1 MKTCLPKFIAAVA
14 AIAASAAPATA
25 QDGAQ
30 SPAPATAPTTAPTTA
45 PATAT
50 PEATSPQADAPALA
64 QAATT
69 PDAKSSLDQTRLTM
83 SKWIETQQII
93 SKERNDWQQGREIL
107 LGRLE
112 LVKKEIAALEEK
124 IKSSEAAVAES
135 NAKRDALVAETDA
148 LKATAAQVGDSVGK
162 MESQVRQLLRVLP
175 QPLTEKLKPLS
186 SRLPEDAAQARASVA
201 ERAQNV
207 LGILNEANKAN
218 TEITV
223 SFEVHNLS
231 DGTPSEVQA
240 IYVGLAQ
247 AYFVS
252 AKGEAGVGRP
262 GPDGWVW
269 TPSNGVASRINR
281 ALEIIQ
287 GKHAPS
293 FVPLPVK
300 IQ

>member
-1 MKTCLPKFIAAVA
+1 
-14 AIAASAAPATA
+14 
-25 QDGAQ
+25 
-30 SPAPATAPTTAPTTA
+30 
-45 PATAT
+45 
-50 PEATSPQADAPALA
+50 
-64 QAATT
+64 
-69 PDAKSSLDQTRLTM
+69 M

-124 IKSSEAAVAES
+124 IKASEAAVAES

-148 LKATAAQVGDSVGK
+148 LKATSAQVGDAVGK
-162 MESQVRQLLRVLP
+162 MESQVRKLLRVLP
-175 QPLTEKLKPLS
+175 QPLVEKLKPLT
-186 SRLPEDAAQARASVA
+186 SRLPDEGAQARASVA

-218 TEITV
+218 TEINV

>member
-1 MKTCLPKFIAAVA
+1 MR
-14 AIAASAAPATA
+14 SAFQRHRQHGNHE
-25 QDGAQ
+25 QD
-30 SPAPATAPTTAPTTA
+30 
-45 PATAT
+45 
-50 PEATSPQADAPALA
+50 
-64 QAATT
+64 
-69 PDAKSSLDQTRLTM
+69 RH
-83 SKWIETQQII
+83 
-93 SKERNDWQQGREIL
+93 
-107 LGRLE
+107 
-112 LVKKEIAALEEK
+112 
-124 IKSSEAAVAES
+124 
-135 NAKRDALVAETDA
+135 
-148 LKATAAQVGDSVGK
+148 GDVEG
-162 MESQVRQLLRVLP
+162 
-175 QPLTEKLKPLS
+175 
-186 SRLPEDAAQARASVA
+186 AQARASVA

-218 TEITV
+218 TEINV

>member
-1 MKTCLPKFIAAVA
+1 MA
-14 AIAASAAPATA
+14 
-25 QDGAQ
+25 
-30 SPAPATAPTTAPTTA
+30 
-45 PATAT
+45 
-50 PEATSPQADAPALA
+50 
-64 QAATT
+64 
-69 PDAKSSLDQTRLTM
+69 
-83 SKWIETQQII
+83 KWIETQQII
-93 SKERNDWQQGREIL
+93 SRERSDWQQGREIL

-112 LVKKEIAALEEK
+112 LVKKEIATLEEK
-124 IKSSEAAVAES
+124 IKSAEASVAES
-135 NAKRDALVAETDA
+135 NARRDALVAENDA
-148 LKATAAQVGDSVGK
+148 LKATAAQVGDSVGR
-162 MESQVRQLLRVLP
+162 MEAEVRKLVKVLP
-175 QPLTEKLKPLS
+175 QPLVEKLKPLT
-186 SRLPEDAAQARASVA
+186 SRLPEEGSVARASVA

-252 AKGEAGVGRP
+252 PKGEAGVGRP
-262 GPDGWVW
+262 GAEGWIW
-269 TPSNGVASRINR
+269 TPSNQSASRVNR

-287 GKHAPS
+287 GKHTPS